1 MATWAK
7 RECLEEVAY
16 VAPAAERDDVMITTV
31 WTIISTSVTWYM
43 SVSHR
48 RTTGRPAD
56 HPLSADQ
63 TAEKTRHLP
72 MNDRLRRQLAR
83 RASSARASVCD
94 TRARHLCSPTVSSV
108 SSSELESLV
117 SNHVSHNNRPVA
129 SQTRKTPISR

>member
-56 HPLSADQ
+56 YPLSADQ
-63 TAEKTRHLP
+63 TAEKNAPSTDERQTSETACTAGVARACQRVRYTRQASLQS
-72 MNDRLRRQLAR
+72 DRL
-83 RASSARASVCD
+83 
-94 TRARHLCSPTVSSV
+94 
-108 SSSELESLV
+108 
-117 SNHVSHNNRPVA
+117 
-129 SQTRKTPISR
+129 